1 MKLSLVTILL
11 HIMLLIGKV
20 VLFEMVH
27 HMSVSSPHIS
37 TIISSVFFL
46 ALLVNVAHHIL
57 HLSFRLVRLG
67 SLKSG
72 CCSAVR
78 ADTLLSLKLKV

>member
-20 VLFEMVH
+20 VLIEMVH
-27 HMSVSSPHIS
+27 HMSVLSPHIS
-37 TIISSVFFL
+37 TIISNMFCF
-46 ALLVNVAHHIL
+46 ALLVNLAHNIL

-72 CCSAVR
+72 CCSAIR
-78 ADTLLSLKLKV
+78 TDTLLSLKLKV